1 MSAMMPQSYRSSSN
15 FRRSA
20 ARTLAAIAVP
30 LMLAGFV
37 LTGCKKPEAA
47 RPTVQKVK
55 VETLAAAAIET
66 PEVLRLTGNL
76 KGERETELAANVSG
90 RVLETLVERGA
101 RVEKGTIIARI
112 DTSAAALQLAEAKVQ
127 VATTETQA
135 SIDQVECDRYQKLK
149 ERGAVTDLEYENV
162 MARCKKAPLSL
173 DAAKARVSIAAKN
186 VGDGVI
192 RAPFAGVVTDR
203 SIEVG
208 EYVQPNTRV
217 VSIANVDSLRLEF
230 SVPEANYPAVKPD
243 SEVRFRVVA
252 YGDREF
258 TGKVV
263 HIGGAVRSTRDVLV
277 EAEVPNQDS
286 VLLPGM
292 FANVSLVVGKRQV
305 PAVPV
310 TAVFQQNAKPNA
322 FVVKNGVL
330 EQRVLQ
336 VAEARGQEIPVL
348 VGISVGDKV
357 VAAYRAE
364 LANGQAVE

>member
-1 MSAMMPQSYRSSSN
+1 MMQSPSPTFS
-15 FRRSA
+15 RRKQSLLGIPGA
-20 ARTLAAIAVP
+20 VLLA
-30 LMLAGFV
+30 LSLA
-37 LTGCKKPEAA
+37 LTGCKKPEAV
-47 RPTVQKVK
+47 RPPVHKVK
-55 VETLAAAAIET
+55 VDTLAAASIET

-149 ERGAVTDLEYENV
+149 ERGAVTDLEYEQV

-173 DAAKARVSIAAKN
+173 DAAKARASIAAKN

-192 RAPFAGVVTDR
+192 RAPFSGVVTDR
-203 SIEVG
+203 FIEVG
-208 EYVQPNTRV
+208 EYVQASTRV
-217 VSIANVDSLRLEF
+217 VSIANVDALRLEF
-230 SVPEANYPAVKPD
+230 SVPEANYPAVKQG

-252 YGDREF
+252 YGEREF
-258 TGKVV
+258 IGKVV

-277 EAEVPNQDS
+277 EAAVENQDAS
-286 VLLPGM
+286 LLPGM
-292 FANVSLVVGKRQV
+292 FANVSLIVGKRQV
-305 PAVPV
+305 PAVPAS
-310 TAVFQQNAKPNA
+310 AVFQQNAKPNA
-322 FVVKNGVL
+322 FVVKDGVL

-336 VAEARGQEIPVL
+336 LAEARGNDVPVL
-348 VGISVGDKV
+348 AGIAVGDRV
-357 VAAYRAE
+357 VAAYRTE

>member
-1 MSAMMPQSYRSSSN
+1 MFAMMHSSQSSISS
-15 FRRSA
+15 RRLPA
-20 ARTLAAIAVP
+20 LEAVRTIVVP
-30 LMLAGFV
+30 FLLGALL
-37 LTGCKKPEAA
+37 LTGCKKPEAV
-47 RPTVQKVK
+47 RPKVEKVK
-55 VETLAAAAIET
+55 VETLVAAPIET

-101 RVEKGTIIARI
+101 SVKKGEIIARI

-149 ERGAVTDLEYENV
+149 ERGAVTDLEYEQV

-186 VGDGVI
+186 VGDGIV
-192 RAPFAGVVTDR
+192 RAPFSGVVTER
-203 SIEVG
+203 FIEIG
-208 EYVQPNTRV
+208 EYVQASTRV

-230 SVPEANYPAVKPD
+230 SVPEANFPVVKQGSD
-243 SEVRFRVVA
+243 VRFRVMA
-252 YGDREF
+252 YGDRDF

-277 EAEVPNQDS
+277 EAEVPNPDS
-286 VLLPGM
+286 SLLPGM

-310 TAVFQQNAKPNA
+310 SAVFQQNAKPNA
-322 FVVKNGVL
+322 FVVKDGVL

-336 VAEARGQEIPVL
+336 VAEANGQDVPVL
-348 VGISVGDKV
+348 AGIAVGDKV
-357 VAAYRAE
+357 VAAYRPE
-364 LANGQAVE
+364 LVNGQAVE

>member
-1 MSAMMPQSYRSSSN
+1 MFAMHDSFRS
-15 FRRSA
+15 RSA
-20 ARTLAAIAVP
+20 IRFASIRALAVP
-30 LMLAGFV
+30 LLAATLA
-37 LTGCKKPEAA
+37 LTGCKKPEAE

-55 VETLAAAAIET
+55 VETLAATPVET
-66 PEVLRLTGNL
+66 PQMLRLTGNL

-101 RVEKGTIIARI
+101 TVAKGAIIARV

-173 DAAKARVSIAAKN
+173 DAAKARASIAAKN

-203 SIEVG
+203 FIEVG

-230 SVPEANYPAVKPD
+230 SVPEANYPAVKQG

-252 YGDREF
+252 YGDRDF
-258 TGKVV
+258 IGKVV
-263 HIGGAVRSTRDVLV
+263 HIGGAVRTTRDVLV
-277 EAEVPNQDS
+277 EAEVPNADS
-286 VLLPGM
+286 ALLPGM
-292 FANVSLVVGKRQV
+292 FANVSLIVGKRQV

-310 TAVFQQNAKPNA
+310 AAVFQQNAKPNA
-322 FVVKNGVL
+322 FVVKDGIL

-336 VAEARGQEIPVL
+336 VAEAHGQDIPVL
-348 VGISVGDKV
+348 AGIAVGEKV
-357 VAAYRAE
+357 VAAYRPE